1 MKNTKGNKDHKII
14 HTTTVCH
21 ILDGINEYNTLL
33 VLTKDK
39 TKYPKRSTFV
49 SVCCFNTIHF
59 YTDLKGV
66 KISSC
71 KLVSCM

>member
-39 TKYPKRSTFV
+39 TKYPKHSTVVLSVLLQHNTLLYRSKR
-49 SVCCFNTIHF
+49 CQN
-59 YTDLKGV
+59 
-66 KISSC
+66 
-71 KLVSCM
+71 

>member
-14 HTTTVCH
+14 HTTTVCN

-39 TKYPKRSTFV
+39 TKYPNPALCLSVLLQHNTLLYRSKR
-49 SVCCFNTIHF
+49 CQN
-59 YTDLKGV
+59 
-66 KISSC
+66 
-71 KLVSCM
+71 